1 MTTTIDCVICFEMIG
16 DKNCLTTECG
26 HKFHTSCMM
35 KNIKVNGFGCPCCRT
50 LMAEKEDVK
59 SEDEQDDDDVDEE
72 AYSLFDD
79 ELSSIASSE
88 YSHEMI
94 DQEDMLRAF
103 RMFTNRSEGQEP
115 EPEDVLDELV
125 KGEEQFYVPTINS
138 LTKEL
143 VEDGIT
149 MNEVVAMFLREK
161 LHGRYDTGL
170 QYNEETM
177 SKTWNRMAAL
187 IVSVYR

>member
-1 MTTTIDCVICFEMIG
+1 
-16 DKNCLTTECG
+16 
-26 HKFHTSCMM
+26 
-35 KNIKVNGFGCPCCRT
+35 
-50 LMAEKEDVK
+50 MAEEEDVK
-59 SEDEQDDDDVDEE
+59 TVDE
-72 AYSLFDD
+72 DD

-125 KGEEQFYVPTINS
+125 KGEEQIYVPSINY
-138 LTKEL
+138 LTKKL

-161 LHGRYDTGL
+161 LHGRYDTD

-177 SKTWNRMAAL
+177 SKTWNCMAAH
-187 IVSVYR
+187 IVTEYR

>member
-1 MTTTIDCVICFEMIG
+1 MSTTIDCVICFEVIG

-35 KNIKVNGFGCPCCRT
+35 KNITVNGFSCPCCRT
-50 LMAEKEDVK
+50 LMAEEEDMKTVD
-59 SEDEQDDDDVDEE
+59 EDDEE

-79 ELSSIASSE
+79 ELSTIASSE

-94 DQEDMLRAF
+94 DQEEMLRAF

-115 EPEDVLDELV
+115 EPEDVLEELV
-125 KGEEQFYVPTINS
+125 KGEETFYAPTINS
-138 LTKEL
+138 LTNKL

-149 MNEVVAMFLREK
+149 MNELVALFLREK
-161 LHGRYDTGL
+161 LHGKYDTGL

-177 SKTWNRMAAL
+177 SKTWKRMAAH
-187 IVSVYR
+187 IVN